1 MSDEDL
7 LSNEPL
13 DETTELAALAKAI
26 ALGSGYGFK
35 LLFACISHDGHRQ
48 RLEQSLISQVAPL
61 KVLRVALAKDVSF
74 VLDDLQTWF
83 EDQHPDALSV
93 SGLEQSIFAHEKPH
107 SAPVLAGLN
116 IGRSSFFTRLPC
128 PLLFWMTPDALTL
141 LSRGAPDFFSIRS
154 GVYRFEE
161 SVPELS
167 SILFELS
174 LLRNKLNPP
183 LQQLETL
190 LGEVIRHQGQQHSLA
205 GQAFLLLGDC
215 FLRAH
220 RPDLA
225 ERAYHLAQVPFLAT
239 ESTSGLVHARIGLSL
254 ARYRM
259 GNLAS
264 ARATVETALE
274 LARNEGLREEE
285 TRALL
290 VLGDVYAGLGEP
302 FKAGDAFER
311 ASKLADRL
319 GNKDWVAQAREGL
332 ERSGK
337 LVGTGSWGITRN
349 SIITASAVLAQSL
362 WLPTGDHA
370 TPDQNKIPAPPPNGV
385 IDFLLIAP
393 LKEEREA
400 ILAHL
405 GNARR
410 IAPNGQDVRIYYH
423 ADLATQ
429 FAGGSTGSYRVI
441 VTSPLGMGRVEAATA
456 TADAIRRWQP
466 RYVLLVGIAGG
477 DPAEV
482 GLGDVLIAEQ
492 FVDYELAKRTDEDAK
507 PQQEQPPANPREY
520 ALHNSVRRF
529 NERTRYQTF
538 RADPRLYNAAQHLSG
553 WEASVRVARPDAGTP
568 STYTGIVISGDKVQ
582 AATDALAPYKAD
594 WPKLIGVEMEA
605 AGVAAAAWEAVSK
618 PGVLMV
624 RGVSDLAD
632 AKKGSSRVK
641 KWRPYACDVA
651 AAFAIS
657 LLRDGPVPLRAPLQA
672 AAPAIPDPQN
682 QAPAQP
688 TRASLRKVLHLVL
701 RTDSDL
707 DAFCLDYF
715 PQVKRLFSAGMDT
728 ENKRSLLLEKEDS
741 TRIWMNL
748 QEAEPL
754 ACAKYA
760 NLIVMER

>member
-74 VLDDLQTWF
+74 VLDDLQTGF
-83 EDQHPDALSV
+83 EDEHPDALSV

-128 PLLFWMTPDALTL
+128 PLLFWMTPDALAL

-225 ERAYHLAQVPFLAT
+225 GRAYHLAQVPFLAT

-259 GNLAS
+259 GDLAS

-290 VLGDVYAGLGEP
+290 VLGDVYTGLGEP
-302 FKAGDAFER
+302 FKAGDAFES

-337 LVGTGSWGITRN
+337 LVGSERWGVTRGVNVTRILFLTANPSGTAALQLDEEIRLIGQRISRGEYRKLFEIRSAPAIRATDLPFVLMDNTPEVVHFSGHGSSVGELLFVNDSDGKLHPVPAKTLARVFKQVRDRVRCV
-349 SIITASAVLAQSL
+349 VLNACYSRIQ
-362 WLPTGDHA
+362 A
-370 TPDQNKIPAPPPNGV
+370 
-385 IDFLLIAP
+385 
-393 LKEEREA
+393 EA
-400 ILAHL
+400 IAESIPCVV
-405 GNARR
+405 GMSRAVPDATA
-410 IAPNGQDVRIYYH
+410 IA
-423 ADLATQ
+423 
-429 FAGGSTGSYRVI
+429 FAGGFYEALAFGKSVADAFE
-441 VTSPLGMGRVEAATA
+441 LGQTQVELTA
-456 TADAIRRWQP
+456 PQLMDTADIPQ
-466 RYVLLVGIAGG
+466 LVVRAG
-477 DPAEV
+477 
-482 GLGDVLIAEQ
+482 
-492 FVDYELAKRTDEDAK
+492 EDASK
-507 PQQEQPPANPREY
+507 IF
-520 ALHNSVRRF
+520 L
-529 NERTRYQTF
+529 T
-538 RADPRLYNAAQHLSG
+538 
-553 WEASVRVARPDAGTP
+553 GTP
-568 STYTGIVISGDKVQ
+568 PQSPT
-582 AATDALAPYKAD
+582 
-594 WPKLIGVEMEA
+594 
-605 AGVAAAAWEAVSK
+605 
-618 PGVLMV
+618 
-624 RGVSDLAD
+624 
-632 AKKGSSRVK
+632 
-641 KWRPYACDVA
+641 
-651 AAFAIS
+651 
-657 LLRDGPVPLRAPLQA
+657 
-672 AAPAIPDPQN
+672 APAPRGKPE
-682 QAPAQP
+682 PATVDATKPP
-688 TRASLRKVLHLVL
+688 TTLSLRKLLGAVLK
-701 RTDSDL
+701 TSTDL
-707 DAFCLDYF
+707 DAFCIDHF
-715 PQVKRLFSAGMDT
+715 PDVWRHFSAGMARASR
-728 ENKRSLLLEKEDS
+728 ESLLLE
-741 TRIWMNL
+741 L
-748 QEAEPL
+748 AEPSEIVAAL
-754 ACAKYA
+754 ARHDFGKLEKHIHLLTY
-760 NLIVMER
+760 R